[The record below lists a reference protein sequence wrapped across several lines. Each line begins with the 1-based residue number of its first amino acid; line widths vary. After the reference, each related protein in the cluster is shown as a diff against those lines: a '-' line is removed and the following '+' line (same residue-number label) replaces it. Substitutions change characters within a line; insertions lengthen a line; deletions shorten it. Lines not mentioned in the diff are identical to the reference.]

1 MKFNELCEDEVS
13 DTEKRTF
20 LVSGE
25 TVAVTIRIPKNLK
38 EAVADQA
45 TLSGLS
51 FSAYVRT
58 CLMDNLLS
66 RD

>member
-38 EAVADQA
+38 EAVVDQA

-58 CLMDNLLS
+58 CLMDNLIS